1 MKRSLVLIIIAA
13 CLAGGCAKKHLSPA
27 LTLVDDAGRRVA
39 LPALPRRV
47 VSLGPSITETVYALG
62 QQDRLVGVTSWC
74 NYPPEASRKTV
85 VGDAASFN
93 PERLLA
99 LDPDLVILAG
109 TAQSPALVR
118 LEALGIPALVLDPRT
133 PDDIIA
139 DIELV
144 GRALGAGPRADSLAA
159 AMRTSLG
166 RLRDS
171 AELVPVGLRPT
182 VFAEIG
188 ATPLFAAGPRS
199 FLGQMI
205 ALAGGRV
212 VPEDLPQDYAAVNPE
227 RVIGQD
233 PDVILVLHPMA
244 ARGDVIARIG
254 WSRIAAVRT
263 GRVHDGIDL
272 DIVLRP
278 GPRFLRGV
286 GQLRMIIDGRR
297 P

>member
-1 MKRSLVLIIIAA
+1 MKRSLALIIIAA
-13 CLAGGCAKKHLSPA
+13 CLAGGCARQHPHSA

-39 LPALPRRV
+39 LSAVPNRV

-85 VGDAASFN
+85 VGDATSFN

-99 LDPDLVILAG
+99 LAPDLVIMAG
-109 TAQSPALVR
+109 TAQSPALER

-144 GRALGAGPRADSLAA
+144 GRALDTGLRADSLASG
-159 AMRTSLG
+159 MRASLG
-166 RLRDS
+166 RFRDS
-171 AELVPVGLRPT
+171 ADLVPAGRRPT

-188 ATPLFAAGPRS
+188 STPLFAAGPRS

-205 ALAGGRV
+205 ALAGGRA
-212 VPEDLPQDYAAVNPE
+212 VPDDLPQDYAAVNPE

-233 PDVILVLHPMA
+233 PDIILVLHPMA
-244 ARGDVIARIG
+244 TRGDVITRIG
-254 WSRIAAVRT
+254 WSRIAAVRND
-263 GRVHDGIDL
+263 RVHDGIDL

-278 GPRFLRGV
+278 GPRFLQGV
-286 GQLRMIIDGRR
+286 DQLRMIIDGQR